1 MAAIQCG
8 DPGKV
13 RETAS
18 LFSQNKVNMA
28 EFGNRACKQTD
39 PAEGWVHFLR
49 ITFMFNKK
57 LCRVKDKTL
66 DSEFNV
72 SLSL

>member
-8 DPGKV
+8 DPGKG
-13 RETAS
+13 S

-28 EFGNRACKQTD
+28 GFGNRACKQTD

-57 LCRVKDKTL
+57 LCRFKDKT
-66 DSEFNV
+66 FNI
-72 SLSL
+72 SLFL